1 MIVLPDQSEEAN
13 AHVKAIYIYNF
24 TKYIEWPQD
33 YKEGNFVVGVLG
45 SNAALLNELTKMAS
59 SKTVG
64 SQKIEIQTVSS
75 VADAPKC
82 NIIYILSDN
91 SSQLSDIS
99 GKLKGKSTLIVTDKP
114 GMAKQG
120 SAINFVILENKQK
133 IELNKANIDK
143 YKLKVASTLVEMAIQ
158 VK

>member
-1 MIVLPDQSEEAN
+1 MVVLPDQSEEAN

-33 YKEGNFVVGVLG
+33 YKDGNFVVGVMG
-45 SNAALLNELTKMAS
+45 TNTALLNELSKMAS

-75 VADAPKC
+75 AADAPKC

-91 SSQLSDIS
+91 SAQLSDVT
-99 GKLKGKSTLIVTDKP
+99 GKLKGNGTD
-114 GMAKQG
+114 
-120 SAINFVILENKQK
+120 L
-133 IELNKANIDK
+133 
-143 YKLKVASTLVEMAIQ
+143 
-158 VK
+158 